1 VTDLGVHLVPCLV
14 LVQMAAP
21 HITIGSVAI
30 GYGASRIW
38 AVLVTAHHLSI
49 DWFEL
54 LQSGRLRVR
63 RSWHRAPTS
72 YPSGGVVNMIYGF
85 EPPAPP
91 SFFQHCVVCEAT
103 TAGLCAAVAL
113 WPMPPEQVSAAS
125 AGRSGECK
133 ECWQRWQR
141 VDGAGEWAGTVGRA
155 AGGRAGQGV
164 RGQRASSPFSATEF
178 TLTAHSLHTHCAL
191 TAHHAHCSARASSP
205 SSAAAASQASAPSGW
220 CSLSLSLYSLS
231 HTLMQ
236 VGLVFYVAVRWYR
249 SC

>member
-141 VDGAGEWAGTVGRA
+141 VDGAVRCGAVRCGAVRENGRA
-155 AGGRAGQGV
+155 QWGGQRVAGQG
-164 RGQRASSPFSATEF
+164 RASEASEPPPPSPRRNSHSLHTPC
-178 TLTAHSLHTHCAL
+178 TLTAHSLRTTL
-191 TAHHAHCSARASSP
+191 TAARGHLLHHRRQPHRKRRHPHAGWFGVLCCRA
-205 SSAAAASQASAPSGW
+205 
-220 CSLSLSLYSLS
+220 
-231 HTLMQ
+231 
-236 VGLVFYVAVRWYR
+236 LVSFLLK
-249 SC
+249 